1 MKLLQSA
8 PQSRGSQRG
17 IALLLAMFAVV
28 VLGAIVGGTFFAG
41 WLEQQSGENTWF
53 AAQAAVGAEAGLA
66 EALAT
71 VPPASL
77 SVLVQGGLPL
87 VIPPLVL
94 ASGVTVQRQ
103 AFRSSGNLFL
113 FTARG
118 SRLNAEGAP
127 LASAAAGLL
136 VHLLADSVSKAQLVV
151 PLRDRAWVQ
160 LY

>member
-1 MKLLQSA
+1 VKPA
-8 PQSRGSQRG
+8 PSTRQSRVSQRG
-17 IALLLAMFAVV
+17 IALLIAMFAIV

-53 AAQAAVGAEAGLA
+53 ATQAAVGADAGLA
-66 EALAT
+66 DGLAT

-77 SVLVQGGLPL
+77 SAMVPGG
-87 VIPPLVL
+87 PPLLLPPMVL
-94 ASGVTVQRQ
+94 ANGVTVQRQ
-103 AFRSSGNLFL
+103 AFRSGGNLFVL
-113 FTARG
+113 TARAT
-118 SRLNAEGAP
+118 RLNAGGAP

-136 VHLLADSVSKAQLVV
+136 VHLLADSVSGEQTVV

>member
-1 MKLLQSA
+1 VKLIQLT
-8 PQSRGSQRG
+8 PQSHGSQRG
-17 IALLLAMFAVV
+17 IALLIAMFAIV

-53 AAQAAVGAEAGLA
+53 ATQAAAGADAGLA
-66 EALAT
+66 DALAT
-71 VPPASL
+71 VAPASL
-77 SVLVQGGLPL
+77 TTLVQGGAPL
-87 VIPPLVL
+87 VLPPMVL

-103 AFRSSGNLFL
+103 AFRSGGNLFV

-118 SRLNAEGAP
+118 SRLNAGGAP
-127 LASAAAGLL
+127 LASAAAGFL
-136 VHLLADSVSKAQLVV
+136 VHLLADSVTGAQIVV